1 MAREVVYSSQN
12 NHQGA
17 SSSSSS
23 PLMVVID
30 HWNFSFQKWRFL
42 EDKVSS
48 PLFQDLLVS
57 KEYFPVQ
64 QVSIINFTCMIR
76 VKYCLDRKSLETK
89 EINKSL

>member
-17 SSSSSS
+17 IPSSSS

-48 PLFQDLLVS
+48 PLFQETYGPNNIAVLEGKAGLV
-57 KEYFPVQ
+57 FH
-64 QVSIINFTCMIR
+64 
-76 VKYCLDRKSLETK
+76 
-89 EINKSL
+89 INK

>member
-1 MAREVVYSSQN
+1 MAREVVYSSEN

-17 SSSSSS
+17 ILFIFFTLDGDDW
-23 PLMVVID
+23 PLELF
-30 HWNFSFQKWRFL
+30 FSEVAFPGGQG
-42 EDKVSS
+42 
-48 PLFQDLLVS
+48 LLSFISRITVS
-57 KEYFPVQ
+57 KKYFPVQ